1 MCLSVGHES
10 DEAELV
16 LACLLACVLACLF
29 AFLTACVHACLW
41 SRETAVVVRQDMC
54 SRMGHE
60 SGEAKLVLACVR
72 ACMHAVKGGGVGKVG
87 YVLVCGS

>member
-29 AFLTACVHACLW
+29 AFLPACVHACLR
-41 SRETAVVVRQDMC
+41 SRETAIVVRQDMC

-60 SGEAKLVLACVR
+60 SGEAKLVLACMH
-72 ACMHAVKGGGVGKVG
+72 ACMHADKGDGGGKVG
-87 YVLVCGS
+87 YMLTCGS